1 LYGIFL
7 TYSIAGSLGG
17 QLLVILPILLNGML
31 YVTASQVGVVV
42 NIELQRNSG
51 RKLFANIQSCQPQLS
66 YISATLVDGG
76 PIGDSINN
84 VFKVGDNDCIFAQLF
99 LATNDRSGTTNVEQ
113 SIMCKNARINRCT
126 SE

>member
-1 LYGIFL
+1 
-7 TYSIAGSLGG
+7 
-17 QLLVILPILLNGML
+17 ML